1 MPALPTINPFTP
13 KTSID
18 YRANMIGWLKSAG
31 SSLSNFNPGSRIGSL
46 IEAIAIELADSDLN
60 TLNGLKQAILEGS
73 YYTFGFSRLAGT
85 NAGGFVRLEHAVS
98 LTDIIYPIFTVDL
111 FGIQYTTIQ
120 AVTLLAG
127 NTYVE
132 VDIRAV
138 NAGTVGNVSA
148 GTIDTKEGRGSIL
161 DTIESNTRIWNPA
174 DIVGGTDEES
184 DIDRLSRWQ
193 VYIQGLG
200 RSNVAGI
207 LTGLS
212 TIPGIV
218 DYVLVTNVNPYTNL
232 PEDNWINCYVSDGTP
247 TPSPTFIQL
256 VYDTIAGKI
265 SDPTTYPGYAAAN
278 ANVYVSGITLQAVDV
293 TFTITVLVSSVL
305 TNGEA
310 LAIANN
316 AAITYVNT
324 LPVGQDVLYD
334 QLKASIL
341 KAHPDFLKCQVLVPA
356 GDVSIVTTSKARL
369 GGSGGGTLTS
379 AETPREV
386 PT

>member
-1 MPALPTINPFTP
+1 MPSLPTINPFTP

-18 YRANMIGWLKSAG
+18 YRSNMIGWLKSAG

-46 IEAIAIELADSDLN
+46 LEAIAIELADSDLN

-85 NAGGFVRLEHAVS
+85 NAGGFIRLEHAVNP
-98 LTDIIYPIFTVDL
+98 TDIVYPIFTVDL
-111 FGIQYTTIQ
+111 FGIQYTTVQ

-138 NAGTVGNVSA
+138 NAGTVGNISA
-148 GTIDTKEGRGSIL
+148 GTIDTNEGRGSIL
-161 DTIESNTRIWNPA
+161 DTIEPNTRVWNPSA
-174 DIVGGTDEES
+174 ITNGTDEES
-184 DIDRLSRWQ
+184 DIDRLARWQ
-193 VYIQGLG
+193 IYIQGLG

-212 TIPGIV
+212 LINGMV
-218 DYVLVTNVNPYTNL
+218 AYVLVTNVNPYTNL
-232 PEDNWINCYVSDGTP
+232 PEDNWVNCYVTDGTP
-247 TPSPTFIQL
+247 TPSPTFLQL
-256 VYDTIAGKI
+256 VYDTIAGKV
-265 SDPTTYPGYAAAN
+265 SDPLTYPGYAAAN
-278 ANVYVSGITLQAVDV
+278 ANVYVAGITLQAVNV
-293 TFTITVLVSSVL
+293 EFTITVLSASLL

-316 AAITYVNT
+316 AAIQYVNN

-334 QLKASIL
+334 QLKATIL
-341 KAHPDFLKCQVLVPA
+341 KAHPDFLKCNLLVPA
-356 GDVSIVTTSKARL
+356 GDVSIVQTSRARL

-379 AETPREV
+379 SETPREV
-386 PT
+386 PA